1 MAAASQS
8 SPLKRKQLLFITFA
22 ARLALL
28 VQFVKRYGAGN
39 LLKLTAKQES
49 VGSVTIFWLLSLDC
63 NVSIFPKDRS
73 DQGQTPHG
81 TRDQ

>member
-28 VQFVKRYGAGN
+28 VQFVKCYGAGD

-49 VGSVTIFWLLSLDC
+49 VGSVTIF
-63 NVSIFPKDRS
+63 
-73 DQGQTPHG
+73 
-81 TRDQ
+81 